1 MEVKRNVTMK
11 ALFVLFVLSFSAT
24 AQTTGQLCWTPDKT
38 APGKTVC
45 RDLTPALKQSLQSFI
60 ASQMIEIGKD
70 AGGKPIM
77 GPKYNGIGDLLFTA
91 LADGV
96 FVPIIDQ
103 FPPANVITAKAAA
116 DADAATLATRK
127 AAHVGK
133 STVIEP

>member
-1 MEVKRNVTMK
+1 MK
-11 ALFVLFVLSFSAT
+11 TLLFFVLSFSAI

-38 APGKTVC
+38 IPAKTVC

-77 GPKYNGIGDLLFTA
+77 GPKYAGIGDLLFTA

-96 FVPIIDQ
+96 F
-103 FPPANVITAKAAA
+103 A
-116 DADAATLATRK
+116 DRK
-127 AAHVGK
+127 SV
-133 STVIEP
+133 V